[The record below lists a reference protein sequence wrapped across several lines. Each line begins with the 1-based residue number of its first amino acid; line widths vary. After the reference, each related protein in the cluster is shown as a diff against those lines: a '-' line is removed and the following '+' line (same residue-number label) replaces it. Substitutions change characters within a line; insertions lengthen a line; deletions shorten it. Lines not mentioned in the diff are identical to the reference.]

1 MTQTRAFILLMA
13 AVLAVEAGIFYS
25 LVGLGADG
33 ELIVAIEMIWLC
45 VSVVLA
51 ASVVGHFER

>member
-1 MTQTRAFILLMA
+1 MTQTRAFILVMA
-13 AVLAVEAGIFYS
+13 LALAVEAGIFYS
-25 LVGLGADG
+25 LAGLGAEG

-45 VSVVLA
+45 VSVLLV